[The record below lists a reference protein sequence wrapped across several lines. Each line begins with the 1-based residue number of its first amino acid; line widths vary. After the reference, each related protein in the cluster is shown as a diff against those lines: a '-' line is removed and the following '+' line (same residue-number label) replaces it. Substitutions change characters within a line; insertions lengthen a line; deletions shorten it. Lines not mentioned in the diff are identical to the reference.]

1 MNTFNITVTPKLADA
16 KDYEIEINDSVCSE
30 ADVLAA
36 LIEEMESDEVEGADA
51 CEGFEVVDWSD
62 VPDWAQDFSVLE
74 DLMPAYAN
82 SHNEIEIF
90 EAAKEADIE
99 FSDVDEA
106 YNGQHDSD
114 EDFAQEMADQLGAVD
129 KNASWPMNCIDWEQ
143 AASELM
149 YDYSEANGYYFRN
162 L

>member
-1 MNTFNITVTPKLADA
+1 
-16 KDYEIEINDSVCSE
+16 
-30 ADVLAA
+30 
-36 LIEEMESDEVEGADA
+36 MESDEIEGADA

-62 VPDWAQDFSVLE
+62 VPEWAQDFSVLE

-82 SHNEIEIF
+82 SHNDIEVF
-90 EAAKEADIE
+90 EAAKDADIQ
-99 FSDVDEA
+99 FIDVDEA

-114 EDFAQEMADQLGAVD
+114 EDFAQDMADQLGAVD
-129 KNASWPMNCIDWEQ
+129 KNATWPMTCIDWEQ

-149 YDYSEANGYYFRN
+149 YDYSEANGHYFRN